1 MHADSNRQVQREQ
14 DEKRGLII
22 TGLSLRALWPG
33 PRVILAQ
40 QLDQVLNAILSMA
53 GRQDFVLTGKV
64 EDLRRRC
71 SSWWLSLES
80 ILSKNSAADR

>member
-1 MHADSNRQVQREQ
+1 MLIQAGKSKEQ

-40 QLDQVLNAILSMA
+40 QSDQVLNAILSMA
-53 GRQDFVLTGKV
+53 GRQDLVLTGKV
-64 EDLRRRC
+64 EDLRRSC
-71 SSWWLSLES
+71 LSWRLSLES